1 MHAAIGDQSHQVQSA
16 SLLAGMLERRH
27 NHRMPEEFARPN
39 QIVDARDVH
48 VHHAA
53 RADVQVAHFAIA
65 HLAIGQADE
74 MIRSM
79 KQRVR
84 KLRQQLVVRGFTG
97 QRNRIGELLRTVTP
111 AIQNRQHYRLFRRHI
126 YSPAFTAAR
135 PRNSAPCPSSSS
147 TRSSWLYVAIR
158 SVPEAEPVL
167 IWPTPVA
174 TARSA
179 MKLSSVSPLRCE
191 MTEVYP

>member
-1 MHAAIGDQSHQVQSA
+1 
-16 SLLAGMLERRH
+16 MLQRQH
-27 NHRMPEEFARPN
+27 DDRMTEEFAGAN
-39 QIVDARDVH
+39 QIIDARDVH

-53 RADVQVAHFAIA
+53 RADVQVAHLAIA
-65 HLAIGQADE
+65 HLSIGQAHE

-79 KQRVR
+79 QQAVGI
-84 KLRQQLVVRGFTG
+84 LRQQPVVGWLTG
-97 QRNRIGELLRTVTP
+97 QGHRIGELLRPVTP
-111 AIQNRQHYRLFRRHI
+111 AIQNRQYHGLFQRHV
-126 YSPAFTAAR
+126 YSPAFTASR

-147 TRSSWLYVAIR
+147 MRSSWLYLAIR
-158 SVPEAEPVL
+158 SVREAEPVL

-179 MKLSSVSPLRCE
+179 MKVSSVSPLRWD